1 MYYSMCIDAQWSL
14 NEPNFEYNE
23 TFVLC
28 IMSLEMSLFLETT
41 IKFELRLY
49 CNNSLD
55 LCLNYD
61 LITKPILPPPRPII
75 IAQIKKCAQQI
86 KEVCQ
91 YFDTRLSK
99 HLYLTLCLLTQSDES
114 YFPILDCFI
123 PV

>member
-1 MYYSMCIDAQWSL
+1 MYYAQWSL

-41 IKFELRLY
+41 IRFELRLY

-55 LCLNYD
+55 LFLNHD

-75 IAQIKKCAQQI
+75 IAQIKN
-86 KEVCQ
+86 VH
-91 YFDTRLSK
+91 SK
-99 HLYLTLCLLTQSDES
+99 SKK
-114 YFPILDCFI
+114 FGNILI
-123 PV
+123 LASANIYI